1 MKPKKYI
8 FIYAVIFAVLL
19 SFSAIPANASTMWA
33 DDFNGPTLDPSWGII
48 QSNVSD
54 FTYDISNSN
63 LNIYDMTPVDSSQW
77 SAVYLSRSFSPVSDF
92 HLDFD
97 FSWDSAGSLDAMQ
110 HALVRLYD
118 VNGNVIARTGYSDN
132 WTDKGGVQYANL
144 NGSYIPLNWNLPLN
158 GSASI
163 DIERVNGNIDILWDD
178 VSLLSGSLNNLVSEV
193 MIEFWYYP
201 SYLSSMGTLSVGY
214 IADPPPIAPV
224 PEPGTLMLLGSGL
237 AGLSLFRRK
246 ISKK

>member
-1 MKPKKYI
+1 MKPKTYI
-8 FIYAVIFAVLL
+8 FMYAVIFAVIL
-19 SFSAIPANASTMWA
+19 SFSAIPANATTLWA
-33 DDFNGPTLDPSWGII
+33 DDFDGPTLDPAWNISS
-48 QSNVSD
+48 SNVSSW
-54 FTYDISNSN
+54 TYDISNSN
-63 LNIYDMTPVDSSQW
+63 LNIYDMSPMASNQW

-110 HALVRLYD
+110 HVLVRLYD
-118 VNGNVIARTGYSDN
+118 SDGNMMARAGYSDN
-132 WTDKGGVQYANL
+132 WIDRSGVQYAIIS
-144 NGSYIPLNWNLPLN
+144 GEQSYTSSSLSLS
-158 GSASI
+158 GDASV
-163 DIERVNGNIDILWDD
+163 DIIGLDGTLDILWGGSSIMNGASS
-178 VSLLSGSLNNLVSEV
+178 SLSKV

-201 SYLSSMGTLSVGY
+201 SSLSSMGTLSVGY

-246 ISKK
+246 IHKK